1 MRSGWSWFE
10 GRLGEGAGEQGGFE
24 QTERRQQ
31 AGIPMLNRALLRRPA
46 AAGMGARRCR
56 VVGGRRRRGIASA
69 APAPPNFDKVLIA
82 NRGEIA
88 CRVMRTCRELGVR
101 TVAVYSDADAG
112 AAHVQ
117 MADEA
122 YRIGESAAA
131 DSYLR
136 ADKILEVAKKSGAQ
150 AVHPGYGF
158 LSENA
163 TFATQCEAAGVRFI
177 GPPVGAITAMASK
190 SESKLIME
198 GSGVPCVP
206 GYHGDAQDN
215 ETLRSE
221 AERVGFPLM
230 IKAVLGGGG
239 KGMRMVS
246 SMEEFD
252 EKLEGCQRESLAS
265 FGDSRVLLERYLT
278 SPRHVELQV
287 FADTH
292 GNCVYLFERDCSLQ
306 RRHQKVIEEVRESPR
321 HVSTSRC
328 LHRCKMITSSLS
340 QLCIAGRP
348 RRPRCR
354 RSCGRRWV
362 RPQSPQRTLS
372 ATSVRALLSSCSI
385 RTSLSTFWR

>member
-1 MRSGWSWFE
+1 MRRPS
-10 GRLGEGAGEQGGFE
+10 RLACE
-24 QTERRQQ
+24 
-31 AGIPMLNRALLRRPA
+31 PLLLRR
-46 AAGMGARRCR
+46 AGLSARRCR
-56 VVGGRRRRGIASA
+56 VVCGRRRRGLASS
-69 APAPPNFDKVLIA
+69 APASFDKVLIA

-88 CRVMRTCRELGVR
+88 CRVMRTCRQLGVR
-101 TVAVYSDADAG
+101 TVAVYSDADAE
-112 AAHVQ
+112 AMHVQ

-136 ADKILEVAKKSGAQ
+136 GDKILEVARKSGAQ

-163 TFATQCEAAGVRFI
+163 EFATQCEAAGLRFI
-177 GPPVGAITAMASK
+177 GPPVGAITAMGSK
-190 SESKLIME
+190 SDSKLIME

-206 GYHGDAQDN
+206 GYHGDAQDI

-246 SMEEFD
+246 SMDEFD
-252 EKLEGCQRESLAS
+252 EKLEGCQREALAS
-265 FGDSRVLLERYLT
+265 FRDSRVLLERYLT
-278 SPRHVELQV
+278 SPRHVEIQV

-306 RRHQKVIEEVRESPR
+306 RRHQKVIEEVRVVTWTSLRMPHVLCYSPR
-321 HVSTSRC
+321 
-328 LHRCKMITSSLS
+328 
-340 QLCIAGRP
+340 
-348 RRPRCR
+348 
-354 RSCGRRWV
+354 
-362 RPQSPQRTLS
+362 
-372 ATSVRALLSSCSI
+372 
-385 RTSLSTFWR
+385 